1 MYMKDVDSGVCD
13 RHLTMHIT
21 APTLWRTPESHFHQ
35 YLSLLIHVN
44 DWLDWTRL
52 YNCLVCSHLL
62 QATWRTQWSACM
74 AYTKQI
80 AGIVGVDKNRIM
92 NETCI
97 LRRPGSTQS
106 HRIFI
111 ATCTKYWHWKHP
123 LPCKTLAPFTY
134 VRWRGILNL
143 SIIKIPRL
151 PCLLSKVKWGVP
163 DTCVGRYPWH
173 TVIFSTDNWIER
185 HPD

>member
-134 VRWRGILNL
+134 KMERDFKPEYYKNTAATLPSFKGQVRCPRYLCGTIPVTHCNL
-143 SIIKIPRL
+143 LYR
-151 PCLLSKVKWGVP
+151 
-163 DTCVGRYPWH
+163 
-173 TVIFSTDNWIER
+173 
-185 HPD
+185 